1 MVIHIIKH
9 ANGAPGLRFLG
20 LGPSFLPSEGVKKLQ
35 KLFNQNAFW
44 AKNRKKEEIK
54 KMLANSSVVV
64 TLWSNTNLIGFGRA
78 TTDKTYRAI
87 LWDIVISKNSQ
98 GLGLGKIITEA
109 LLNHKNIKSVEKVY
123 LMTTNSADF
132 YKQLGFTENSNQ
144 TLLLLHQTSNSI

>member
-1 MVIHIIKH
+1 MSDISIIKH
-9 ANGAPGLRFLG
+9 ALGAPGLRIFG
-20 LGPSFLPSEGVKKLQ
+20 LGPNLKPSDGIQKLQ
-35 KLFNQNAFW
+35 ILFNQNAFW

-54 KMLANSSVVV
+54 KMLANSSVVI
-64 TLWSNTNLIGFGRA
+64 TLWSKTNLIGFGRA

-98 GLGLGKIITEA
+98 RLGLGKVIIEA

-123 LMTTNSADF
+123 LMTTNSANF

-144 TLLLLHQTSNSI
+144 TLLLLHKTSN